1 MTTYNLHVLTD
12 ALPLVQPG
20 LSEDELGGSEEVHQR
35 SDQQSQRVEHR
46 HDHPGAAAGEHR
58 QGEVS
63 NNTSKHLH
71 LLLNYKSRTE
81 NSIFLCS

>member
-1 MTTYNLHVLTD
+1 M
-12 ALPLVQPG
+12 QPG

-63 NNTSKHLH
+63 NNTSKQLQ
-71 LLLNYKSRTE
+71 LLLNYKSLTKKTRFFFAA
-81 NSIFLCS
+81 NNMGLYC